1 MYRSLVVSILAISLG
16 FACGACTKDD
26 HGVAPTGD
34 ANLTRQPP
42 ACVHVDPADVHPADF
57 GGPIDNP
64 YLPFTPG
71 TEYVYRS
78 VTDEGLEETRTF
90 VTYDTKEIIGV
101 TCTVVH
107 DRVFTDGDLTEDT
120 FDWYAQ
126 DKDGNVWYFGEDTK
140 ELDHGVVTSTEGTW
154 MAGENDAQPG
164 IVMLKCPRVG
174 DAYRQEFSLGV
185 AQDEARIRNLAV
197 DVTVT
202 YGSFDDCLEILET
215 TPLEK
220 GLREYKDYA
229 AGTGL
234 VREVQPGGKSLN
246 QLVEINHISP

>member
-1 MYRSLVVSILAISLG
+1 MTRTLAISMAVVLTAG
-16 FACGACTKDD
+16 LCGACSKDD
-26 HGVAPTGD
+26 DGVSPGNATLARRP
-34 ANLTRQPP
+34 N
-42 ACVHVDPADVHPADF
+42 ACVHVDPAAIDPADF
-57 GGPIDNP
+57 VSDITNP

-78 VTDEGLEETRTF
+78 DDGSEETRTF
-90 VTYDTKEIIGV
+90 VTHDTRVIEGV
-101 TCTVVH
+101 TTTVVH
-107 DRVFTDGDLTEDT
+107 DRVFTDGELTEDT

-246 QLVEINHISP
+246 QLIEINHISP